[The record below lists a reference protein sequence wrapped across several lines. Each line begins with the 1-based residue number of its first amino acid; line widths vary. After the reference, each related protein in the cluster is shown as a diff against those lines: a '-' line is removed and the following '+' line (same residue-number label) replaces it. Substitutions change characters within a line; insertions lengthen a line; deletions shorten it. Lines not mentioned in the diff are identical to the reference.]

1 MEYYNNNSIYED
13 FNTLNLGECKE
24 IQNQYGFVTSL
35 LNASKALKD
44 AWYLMHKDD
53 AFASKK
59 KKDLVILNL
68 IKKCLYIL

>member
-13 FNTLNLGECKE
+13 LNTINLGECKE
-24 IQNQYGFVTSL
+24 IQNKYGFVASL
-35 LNASKALKD
+35 LNASKTLKD
-44 AWYLMHKDD
+44 AWYLMYKDD

-59 KKDLVILNL
+59 KDLVILNF